1 MTAHAVLVFSHDPLA
16 AALLAAAVELAGH
29 VPHFARANEPARAAL
44 MRVRPTLVLIDCDHA
59 ETCADGFIGP
69 ALMARARVL
78 LLRSRRTV
86 RDATEIAKRLELRV
100 IDMPS
105 DHERLVAVIRGE
117 LPESR
122 EGDSSA
128 ASPF

>member
-1 MTAHAVLVFSHDPLA
+1 
-16 AALLAAAVELAGH
+16 
-29 VPHFARANEPARAAL
+29 
-44 MRVRPTLVLIDCDHA
+44 
-59 ETCADGFIGP
+59 
-69 ALMARARVL
+69 MASSGRRSWRARVL
-78 LLRSRRTV
+78 LLRSRHTV

-128 ASPF
+128 ARPL